1 MAKRVAVSISVG
13 LALVLTGLVTPR
25 TERVAAAQATSN
37 ACGLLTID
45 EIQPLAPVNEKIGD
59 GVGGASQPGGR
70 MTCRYEWGTGTGR
83 YILNVIV
90 ADASVMF
97 AGKSPDVIKQGLAA
111 PAAMPAAGTV
121 SEAIPGVGEAAAF
134 TSDSP
139 FLATTSA
146 FMKGR
151 ILQLNLDGYDARDK
165 KDQVIALLK
174 AATARL

>member
-1 MAKRVAVSISVG
+1 MAKRVAFSIILA
-13 LALVLTGLVTPR
+13 LALVPTGLVTPR
-25 TERVAAAQATSN
+25 TERLVAAQTTSN

-70 MTCRYEWGTGTGR
+70 MTCRYEWGTGTGH

-111 PAAMPAAGTV
+111 PAAGTV

-134 TSDSP
+134 KSDSP

-174 AATARL
+174 TASARL